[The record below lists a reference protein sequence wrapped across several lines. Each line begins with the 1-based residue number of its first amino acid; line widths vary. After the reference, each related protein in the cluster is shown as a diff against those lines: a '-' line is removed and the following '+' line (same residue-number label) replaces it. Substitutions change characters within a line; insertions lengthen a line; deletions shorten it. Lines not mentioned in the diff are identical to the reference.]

1 MKRPLNLDK
10 INKKI
15 NDIETSI
22 TRLSEFKN
30 VPLSEFLDNRDMQD
44 IASFRL
50 IVATEAAIDICLHLV
65 SKIFKSVPE
74 DYAGCFRL
82 LGEKGL
88 ITQDLSQNLV
98 KMARFRNLLVHQYW
112 DIDYSQVYSLITG
125 AALDDLSSFTRE
137 VRNIC
142 KNAVM

>member
-1 MKRPLNLDK
+1 MTTPLNIDK

-15 NDIETSI
+15 CDIEGSLN
-22 TRLSEFKN
+22 RLHKFREVSLK
-30 VPLSEFLDNRDMQD
+30 EFLDNRDLQD

-65 SKIFKSVPE
+65 SKLLQKVPE

-82 LGEKGL
+82 LGENGIISDEL
-88 ITQDLSQNLV
+88 AQGLV

-112 DIDYSQVYSLITG
+112 DIDYAQVYSIITG
-125 AALDDLSSFTRE
+125 PSLDALKSFILQVKKT
-137 VRNIC
+137 C
-142 KNAVM
+142 KNLTE